1 MVDVRTPVEL
11 GALAHAARMA
21 RGWNQQQ
28 AADAAGVSRR
38 FVSLLESGTHANA
51 EVWRVLAVLNALGVE
66 ISATLPPTASRSPRS
81 STPNGAGSTAE
92 PTPAPHLPDGFDLDA
107 HLSSFR
113 AGPAS

>member
-1 MVDVRTPVEL
+1 MVGVRTPVEL
-11 GALAHAARMA
+11 GALAQAARAA
-21 RGWNQQQ
+21 RGWSQQQ

-51 EVWRVLAVLNALGVE
+51 EVWRVLAVLSALGVE
-66 ISATLPPTASRSPRS
+66 LSAALPSTAASAPEPSIPDD
-81 STPNGAGSTAE
+81 AGSTAE
-92 PTPAPHLPDGFDLDA
+92 PPLLPDGFDLDA